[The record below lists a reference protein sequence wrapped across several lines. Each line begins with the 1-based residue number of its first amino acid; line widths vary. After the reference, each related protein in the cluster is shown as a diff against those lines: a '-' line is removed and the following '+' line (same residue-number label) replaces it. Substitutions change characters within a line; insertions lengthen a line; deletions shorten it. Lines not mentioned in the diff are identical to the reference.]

1 MSATEQTPKYKLVPV
16 DLTKEMRAA
25 YHRANDYIEEGD
37 DAANRIGSPD
47 FQWQQML
54 AAAPA
59 VNAHAETQARVEA
72 LRRLLSDAKQ
82 QIEYL
87 HDKFGET
94 GSGAAILSRI
104 DAALSPQ
111 PTKAE

>member
-1 MSATEQTPKYKLVPV
+1 
-16 DLTKEMRAA
+16 
-25 YHRANDYIEEGD
+25 
-37 DAANRIGSPD
+37 
-47 FQWQQML
+47 
-54 AAAPA
+54 
-59 VNAHAETQARVEA
+59 
-72 LRRLLSDAKQ
+72 LSDAKQ